1 MSWTRIQGCG
11 SFSFVVHGG
20 RNIVVGRGRILL
32 FFQSRGWNSHVI
44 SVSLAYMVLI
54 FLVFLF
60 MLAAWVVHVRTFPLH
75 RASWL
80 HLNEVWFSFFLSF
93 FFLRFWPHP
102 ATWGTLVSPSGIKPT
117 PPALKSRVFNHWTT
131 KEVLR
136 FSFFISQQFFLHL

>member
-20 RNIVVGRGRILL
+20 RNIAAGRGRILL
-32 FFQSRGWNSHVI
+32 FIQSRGWNSHVI

-54 FLVFLF
+54 FLIFLF
-60 MLAAWVVHVRTFPLH
+60 MLAAWVVHVRAFPLH

-80 HLNEVWFSFFLSF
+80 HLKWGLVLFLS
-93 FFLRFWPHP
+93 FLRFWPHP
-102 ATWGTLVSPSGIKPT
+102 ATRGTLVSPSGIKPT

-136 FSFFISQQFFLHL
+136 FPFFISQQFLLHL